1 MFLTYAMIW
10 LIVLGISISLFK
22 KAGGSLSI
30 LRPNLLSLVF
40 YYSLFVSSFIGSL
53 LIVTKTDQFYMM
65 HKVPNDEYRL
75 IGFIL
80 VCLVMV
86 FLPLTVFVLQKL
98 LGFNATKEFNQ
109 YFAKPVVLPFTKEK
123 TEFYVLFAGLSTICL
138 LAVAYTML
146 KLNAIP
152 LLELIKGS
160 NNAAQLRIE
169 ASRGFQ
175 GNVLIRNIFAIALT
189 PILSIIAFIFA
200 HKTRE
205 IKWVVLTVLLIG
217 ASFVIT
223 TYDLSKSPVFFY
235 MLSMILTAIYIG
247 FVRLSYKRILL
258 IGIAGFVLLFG
269 MYAAL
274 GANPSS
280 FLSYNSGPIGR
291 MFLSQIA
298 PFYMHLQLFGNGFP
312 FLEGS
317 SFPGI
322 INQMFDQV
330 HARSGRVAMGY
341 FYPEKVEA
349 GTAGVLNTLF
359 IGEAYANYSYPGV
372 IMSILYMGM
381 FLAII
386 YMIFLR
392 LPKNPVFL
400 GMFIY
405 FTINIP
411 RSVVGGFFDFIF
423 NPLWIMISV
432 FVFSVYFVIK
442 VRIGVMDFLKNGKGA
457 GQ

>member
-1 MFLTYAMIW
+1 MLLTYMLIW
-10 LIVLGISISLFK
+10 LIVLGVSITLFK
-22 KAGGSLSI
+22 KAGGSLSV
-30 LRPNLLSLVF
+30 LRPNLLSLIF
-40 YYSLFVSSFIGSL
+40 YYSLLVSSFVGSL
-53 LIVTKTDQFYMM
+53 FIVTKTDQFYMM
-65 HKVPNDEYRL
+65 HKVTDDKFRL

-80 VCLVMV
+80 VCTVMV
-86 FLPLTVFVLQKL
+86 VLPLTVYLIEKL
-98 LGFNATKEFNQ
+98 VGFSAVKEFNE
-109 YFAKPVVLPFTKEK
+109 YFERPVELPFQKER
-123 TEFYVLFAGLSTICL
+123 TEFFLLFAGLSAICL
-138 LAVAYTML
+138 MAVAYTML
-146 KLNAIP
+146 KLNTIP
-152 LLELIKGS
+152 LLELVKGS
-160 NNAAQLRIE
+160 DNLGQLRIE

-189 PILSIIAFIFA
+189 PILSIIAFIYA
-200 HKTRE
+200 YKSKE
-205 IKWVVLTVLLIG
+205 LKWILLSLCLIS

-235 MLSMILTAIYIG
+235 MLSMILAAIYVG
-247 FVRLSYKRILL
+247 FIRLTYKRIALL
-258 IGIAGFVLLFG
+258 GAAGFALLVG

-274 GANPSS
+274 GADPST
-280 FLSYNSGPIGR
+280 FLSFNSGPVGR
-291 MFLSQIA
+291 IFLSQIA
-298 PFYMHLQLFGNGFP
+298 PFFMHLQLFGNEFP
-312 FLEGS
+312 LLNGS

-341 FYPEKVEA
+341 FYPDKVEA

-372 IMSILYMGM
+372 IMSILYLGL
-381 FLAII
+381 FLAVI

-423 NPLWIMISV
+423 NPLWIMISA
-432 FVFSVYFVIK
+432 FVFSVYLVVK
-442 VRIGVMDFLKNGKGA
+442 VRLGIMDFLKNGKGA

>member
-1 MFLTYAMIW
+1 MFLTYTLIW
-10 LIVLGISISLFK
+10 LIVLGISITLFK

-30 LRPNLLSLVF
+30 LRPNLLSLIF
-40 YYSLFVSSFIGSL
+40 YYSLFVSSFVGSL

-75 IGFIL
+75 IGFVL
-80 VCLVMV
+80 VSLVMV
-86 FLPLTVFVLQKL
+86 LLPLTVYMLQKL
-98 LGFNATKEFNQ
+98 TGFRSEEEFNE
-109 YFAKPVVLPFTKEK
+109 YFKKPVVLPFEKEK
-123 TEFYVLFAGLSTICL
+123 TEFFILFSGLSAICL
-138 LAVAYTML
+138 MAVAYTML
-146 KLNAIP
+146 KLNTIP
-152 LLELIKGS
+152 LFELLKGAD
-160 NNAAQLRIE
+160 NAAQLRIE

-189 PILSIIAFIFA
+189 PILSIIAFIYA
-200 HKTRE
+200 HKSRE
-205 IKWVVLTVLLIG
+205 LKWIILALLLIG

-223 TYDLSKSPVFFY
+223 TYDLAKSPVFFY

-247 FVRLSYKRILL
+247 FVRLTYKRIAL
-258 IGIAGFVLLFG
+258 IGAAGFALLFG

-341 FYPEKVEA
+341 FYPEKVEE

-359 IGEAYANYSYPGV
+359 IGEAYANYSYLGV
-372 IMSILYMGM
+372 IMSIFYLGM
-381 FLAII
+381 FLAVI
-386 YMIFLR
+386 YMVFLR

-432 FVFSVYFVIK
+432 FVFSVYFVIR